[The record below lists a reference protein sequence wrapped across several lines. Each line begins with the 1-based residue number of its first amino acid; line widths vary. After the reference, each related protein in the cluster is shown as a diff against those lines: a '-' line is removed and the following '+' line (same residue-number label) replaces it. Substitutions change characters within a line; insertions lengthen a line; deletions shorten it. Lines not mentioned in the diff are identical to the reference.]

1 MKVLMFGWEF
11 PPFKSGGLG
20 TACYDLTKGLSHRG
34 VQVTFVMP
42 FAPED
47 SKADFVK
54 IRGTAS
60 YSKRLKLSRVSTV
73 LTPYMTAQGYEEAL
87 HRMQADVAKQN
98 KGKTVKSHVKVKG
111 VSTGSKEIYGLNLF
125 DEVNRYT
132 AAASIIADEE
142 EHDVIHAH
150 DWMTYRAGINAR
162 KRSGKPL
169 VVHIHATEFDRTG
182 GSPNSNIS
190 HLEYQG
196 LAAADL
202 VIANS
207 NWTKKNVIDQ
217 YKIPESKIAVVHW
230 GIEEDRPE
238 YHMKFRSPIN
248 DREKVVL
255 FLGRLTIQKGPDYF
269 VETAK
274 KVLEH
279 EKNVRFMIAGSGD
292 MQNRM
297 IRRVAELGI
306 ADKVNFL
313 GFVQGEDVHR
323 AFQMADLY
331 VMPSVSEPFGLVALE
346 SLKNNTPILISKQSG
361 ASEVITN
368 ALKTDFWDVE
378 EMANKII
385 NVIRHPAL
393 HYELRRNSYHEAR
406 KFNLDE
412 PAKKTEDCYK
422 DVIGRTRL

>member
-1 MKVLMFGWEF
+1 MTRVLMFGWEF

-20 TACYDLTKGLSHRG
+20 TACYDLTKGLARRG

-42 FAPED
+42 FAPENA
-47 SKADFVK
+47 KADFVK
-54 IRGTAS
+54 LLGTGS
-60 YSKRLKLSRVSTV
+60 YSKNIKFSAIKTLLANTHA
-73 LTPYMTAQGYEEAL
+73 PYQTSEHYAQHEE
-87 HRMQADVAKQN
+87 QWS
-98 KGKTVKSHVKVKG
+98 KTVKLGRDGKPP
-111 VSTGSKEIYGLNLF
+111 KELYGKNMF
-125 DEVNRYT
+125 EEVERY
-132 AAASIIADEE
+132 AAVASLIADEE

-150 DWMTYRAGINAR
+150 DWMTYKAGILAR

-182 GSPNSNIS
+182 GSPNQNIS
-190 HLEYQG
+190 HREYEG

-230 GIEEDRPE
+230 GIEEDTPE
-238 YHMKFRSPIN
+238 YHLGYKSPIS
-248 DREKVVL
+248 DQEKIVL
-255 FLGRLTIQKGPDYF
+255 FLGRVTIQKGPDYF

-274 KVLEH
+274 KVLEY

-292 MQNRM
+292 MLNRM
-297 IRRVAELGI
+297 VRRVAELGI
-306 ADKVNFL
+306 ADKVHFL
-313 GFVQGEDVHR
+313 GFLQGADVHK

-346 SLKNNTPILISKQSG
+346 AMKNNTPVLISKQSG
-361 ASEVITN
+361 AAEVIRHS
-368 ALKTDFWDVE
+368 LKTDFWDVD

-385 NVIRHPAL
+385 NVIRHPSL
-393 HYELRRNSYHEAR
+393 HFELSRNSYEEAK

-412 PAKKTEDCYK
+412 PARKVEECYSK
-422 DVIGRTRL
+422 VIKRGSR